1 MMLITDSG
9 ERISQRDALLYATY
23 QVDVWGTAEF
33 REDLK
38 VANGSI
44 EHIGH
49 NIACAFEAISTVPA
63 APVSV
68 LILSRLRLVLEG

>member
-9 ERISQRDALLYATY
+9 EIISHRDALLYATY
-23 QVDVWGTAEF
+23 YEIDVWGTAEF

-38 VANGSI
+38 IANGSI

-49 NIACAFEAISTVPA
+49 NKLRGDLHRSGG
-63 APVSV
+63 PVSV